1 MVHSGELSAIDE
13 MAMRPKSPEAPTDD
27 FFRSSLAAIIDPR
40 HELISLAGLIDWQR
54 FDDAFG
60 AHYHDG
66 KGRHGLPT
74 RLMAGLHLL
83 KHMKGL
89 SDDETCAAWLENPY
103 FQAFC
108 GETHFQ
114 HRLVFDRSSM
124 TRWRQRI
131 GAKDLEAV
139 LAETI
144 AVAVKTQAVSQRQ
157 LERITVDTTVQ
168 TKAIAHPTDS
178 HLILR
183 AIEWL
188 NRAAKRHGIGLRQSF
203 LRLATRAR
211 RDAAR
216 LLNTRGHGQ
225 GLRWIRKMR
234 TWLGRLIRDI
244 RRKVAGDPALEA
256 AFAMTLERA
265 QRILDQQPGD
275 KHKLYALHAP
285 EVECIGKGKARTRY
299 EFGVKTSIA
308 TTNERTRGGQF
319 VLGAHA
325 LPGNPYDGHTLQGQ
339 IDQVARLTGT
349 TVKRAYV
356 DRGYRGHRIER
367 EGLDITISQTR
378 GIASPT
384 IRREMR
390 RRAGIE
396 PVIGHLKDDGH
407 LERNHLAGP
416 EGDAINA
423 ILCAAGHNMRLLA
436 RWLRLLLV
444 ILITIMFGH
453 VGKYQRNDLVHSPA

>member
-1 MVHSGELSAIDE
+1 LHRL
-13 MAMRPKSPEAPTDD
+13 P
-27 FFRSSLAAIIDPR
+27 
-40 HELISLAGLIDWQR
+40 
-54 FDDAFG
+54 
-60 AHYHDG
+60 G
-66 KGRHGLPT
+66 KG
-74 RLMAGLHLL
+74 
-83 KHMKGL
+83 
-89 SDDETCAAWLENPY
+89 
-103 FQAFC
+103 
-108 GETHFQ
+108 
-114 HRLVFDRSSM
+114 
-124 TRWRQRI
+124 WRQRI
-131 GAKDLEAV
+131 GAEDLEAV

-144 AVAVKTQAVSQRQ
+144 AVAVRTKAVSQRQ

-188 NRAAKRHGIGLRQSF
+188 NRSAKRHGIKLRQSF
-203 LRLATRAR
+203 VRLATRAR

-216 LLNTRGHGQ
+216 LMNTRGHKQ

-244 RRKVAGDPALEA
+244 QRKIAGDPALEA
-256 AFAMTLERA
+256 AFATALERTE
-265 QRILDQQPGD
+265 RIHGQQTGD
-275 KHKLYALHAP
+275 KGKLYALHAP

-299 EFGVKTSIA
+299 EFGAKTSIA
-308 TTNERTRGGQF
+308 TTNERTKGGQF
-319 VLGAHA
+319 VLGAQA
-325 LPGNPYDGHTLQGQ
+325 LPGNPYDGHTLAGQ
-339 IDQVARLTGT
+339 IDQVARLTGM

-356 DRGYRGHRIER
+356 DRGYRGHKIER
-367 EGLDITISQTR
+367 EGLDITISHTR

-423 ILCAAGHNMRLLA
+423 ILCAAGHNMRLLF
-436 RWLRLLLV
+436 RWLRVLFAILLAV
-444 ILITIMFGH
+444 MFGRAMKKP
-453 VGKYQRNDLVHSPA
+453 GCYLNQIPI

>member
-1 MVHSGELSAIDE
+1 
-13 MAMRPKSPEAPTDD
+13 MASRTK
-27 FFRSSLAAIIDPR
+27 F
-40 HELISLAGLIDWQR
+40 LIV
-54 FDDAFG
+54 
-60 AHYHDG
+60 
-66 KGRHGLPT
+66 P
-74 RLMAGLHLL
+74 
-83 KHMKGL
+83 
-89 SDDETCAAWLENPY
+89 
-103 FQAFC
+103 
-108 GETHFQ
+108 
-114 HRLVFDRSSM
+114 
-124 TRWRQRI
+124 
-131 GAKDLEAV
+131 
-139 LAETI
+139 
-144 AVAVKTQAVSQRQ
+144 
-157 LERITVDTTVQ
+157 
-168 TKAIAHPTDS
+168 
-178 HLILR
+178 
-183 AIEWL
+183 
-188 NRAAKRHGIGLRQSF
+188 
-203 LRLATRAR
+203 
-211 RDAAR
+211 
-216 LLNTRGHGQ
+216 GHGQ

-325 LPGNPYDGHTLQGQ
+325 LAGNPYDGHTLQGQ

-453 VGKYQRNDLVHSPA
+453 VGKYQRNDLVHRPA

>member
-1 MVHSGELSAIDE
+1 
-13 MAMRPKSPEAPTDD
+13 MRPKQPEAPSDD
-27 FFRSSLAAIIDPR
+27 LFRSSLEAILDPR
-40 HELISLAGLIDWQR
+40 HELIGLSALIDWGR

-60 AHYHDG
+60 THYHDR
-66 KGRHGLPT
+66 KGRRGLPT
-74 RLMAGLHLL
+74 RLMTGLHLL

-89 SDDETCAAWLENPY
+89 SDEETCAAWLENPY

-114 HRLVFDRSSM
+114 HRLPIDRSSM

-131 GAKDLEAV
+131 GADDLEAL

-144 AVAVKTQAVSQRQ
+144 AVAVKTKAVSQRQ

-188 NRAAKRHGIGLRQSF
+188 NRLAKRHGIGLRQSF
-203 LRLATRAR
+203 LRLATNAR
-211 RDAAR
+211 RDVAR
-216 LLNTRGHGQ
+216 LLHTGGHKQ
-225 GLRWIRKMR
+225 GLRWLRYMR
-234 TWLGRLIRDI
+234 TWLGRLTRDI
-244 RRKVAGDPALEA
+244 RRKIAGDPALET
-256 AFAMTLERA
+256 AFKVVLERA
-265 QRILDQQPGD
+265 ERILGQQPGD
-275 KHKLYALHAP
+275 KNKLYALHAP

-299 EFGVKTSIA
+299 EFGCKTSIA
-308 TTNERTRGGQF
+308 TTNERCKGGQF
-319 VLGAHA
+319 VLGTMS
-325 LPGNPYDGHTLQGQ
+325 LPGNPYDGHTLGAQ
-339 IDQVARLTGT
+339 IDQVARLTGHA
-349 TVKRAYV
+349 VKRAYA
-356 DRGYRGHRIER
+356 DRGYRGHKVER
-367 EGLDITISQTR
+367 DGLDITISHTR
-378 GIASPT
+378 GITAPT

-390 RRAGIE
+390 RRSGIE
-396 PVIGHLKDDGH
+396 PVIGHLKEDGH

-436 RWLRLLLV
+436 RWIRLLFTLLV
-444 ILITIMFGH
+444 AIILSRPAQNPVDHQSAIT
-453 VGKYQRNDLVHSPA
+453 A

>member
-1 MVHSGELSAIDE
+1 
-13 MAMRPKSPEAPTDD
+13 MRPKSPEAPTGDL
-27 FFRSSLAAIIDPR
+27 FRNSLEAIIDPG
-40 HELISLAGLIDWQR
+40 HELIRLAALIDWER

-60 AHYHDG
+60 AHYHDR
-66 KGRHGLPT
+66 KGRPGLPT
-74 RLMAGLHLL
+74 RLMVGVHLL

-89 SDDETCAAWLENPY
+89 SDEEICAAWLENPY
-103 FQAFC
+103 FQMFC

-114 HRLVFDRSSM
+114 HRLPLDRSSM

-131 GAKDLEAV
+131 GAADLEAV

-144 AVAVKTQAVSQRQ
+144 AVAIKTQAVSPRQ

-168 TKAIAHPTDS
+168 TKAVAHPTDS

-188 NRAAKRHGIGLRQSF
+188 NRAAKRHGVKLRQSF

-216 LLNTRGHGQ
+216 LMNTRGHKQ
-225 GLRWIRKMR
+225 GLRWVRKMR
-234 TWLGRLIRDI
+234 TWLGRLIQDI
-244 RRKVAGDPALEA
+244 RRKIAGDQALEA
-256 AFAMTLERA
+256 AFATALERA
-265 QRILDQQPGD
+265 QRILDQKPGD
-275 KHKLYALHAP
+275 KGKLYALHAP
-285 EVECIGKGKARTRY
+285 EAECIGKGKARTRY
-299 EFGVKTSIA
+299 EFGVKTSVA
-308 TTNERTRGGQF
+308 TTNERTRCGQL
-319 VLGAHA
+319 VLGAQA
-325 LPGNPYDGHTLQGQ
+325 LPGNPYDGHTLADQ
-339 IDQVARLTGT
+339 IDQVTRLTST
-349 TVKRAYV
+349 TVRRAYV
-356 DRGYRGHRIER
+356 DRGYRGHKIER
-367 EGLDITISQTR
+367 EGLDITISHTR
-378 GIASPT
+378 GITSPT

-390 RRAGIE
+390 RRNGIE

-436 RWLRLLLV
+436 RWLRLLLAV
-444 ILITIMFGH
+444 LIAIM
-453 VGKYQRNDLVHSPA
+453 VGQAMKNAGRYLNQNPT